1 MSEIRQ
7 RNQWSL
13 VFAAGMVAF
22 TSLLTM
28 NSVNI
33 ALPTM
38 QHEFGVPPS
47 AAQWIVLA
55 YQLPL
60 IALVLPSGR
69 WLDLVGPRPALA
81 LAVGGF
87 ALTSV
92 AAAAAGE
99 FAVLVP
105 VRVLQGCFGA
115 LMLALTPALASRAVR
130 PEARARAMSV
140 LATLG
145 PLGALTGPALGG
157 LLLES
162 SGWPAVFLL
171 NVPICLLVLGIG
183 LRAIPAG
190 RPLCW
195 PDRSWLTEAAL
206 VAGAVSAVLLGVS
219 FAATDGLPWLGLLL
233 LAVPLFLLWRRRSTS
248 AEVLEL
254 VRRPGMA
261 GPHLTL
267 LGIGLAFAAMNLVL
281 PFYLQRVLHVDAAT
295 TGLTVLAFPVGMV
308 LAGPLGGLLGDRW
321 GARRTGLLGVAVV
334 AAGLLLV
341 LPLSESWQPVDLAW
355 RLFAAGLGM
364 GLYGGPVQSL
374 AMGAAPR
381 SRIATTAATIQL
393 ARSIGF
399 ALGPAL
405 ATTLWAASGYALA
418 GMRLGLGLAVLAAA
432 ATLPALALSRPKVA
446 MVASPR

>member
-1 MSEIRQ
+1 
-7 RNQWSL
+7 
-13 VFAAGMVAF
+13 MVAF

-38 QHEFGVPPS
+38 QHEFGVDPG

-69 WLDLVGPRPALA
+69 WLDRVGTRPALA

-87 ALTSV
+87 ALMSLAG
-92 AAAAAGE
+92 AASGD
-99 FAVLVP
+99 FALLLA
-105 VRVLQGCFGA
+105 VRIAQGCFGA
-115 LMLALTPALASRAVR
+115 LMLALTPALAARAVR

-140 LATLG
+140 LATLA

-157 LLLES
+157 VLLEI

-171 NVPICLLVLGIG
+171 NTPICLLVLAIG
-183 LRAIPAG
+183 LHAIPAD
-190 RPLCW
+190 RPLRW
-195 PDRSWLTEAAL
+195 PDRSWLAEAAL
-206 VAGAVSAVLLGVS
+206 VAGAVSAVLLGVT
-219 FAATDGLPWLGLLL
+219 FAARDGLPWLALSL
-233 LAVPLFLLWRRRSTS
+233 LAVPLFLVWRRRSTS
-248 AEVLEL
+248 VAVLEL
-254 VRRPGMA
+254 LRRPGMA

-267 LGIGLAFAAMNLVL
+267 LAVGLAFAAMNLIL
-281 PFYLQRVLHVDAAT
+281 PFYLQRVLHADPST
-295 TGLTVLAFPVGMV
+295 TGLTILAFPVGMA

-341 LPLSESWQPVDLAW
+341 LPLDESWQPFDLGW

-381 SRIATTAATIQL
+381 SQIATTSATVQL

-405 ATTLWAASGYALA
+405 ATTLWAMSGYTLP
-418 GMRLGLGLAVLAAA
+418 GMRLALGLAVLAAVA
-432 ATLPALALSRPKVA
+432 ALPALLSVRPKVLTA
-446 MVASPR
+446 VG